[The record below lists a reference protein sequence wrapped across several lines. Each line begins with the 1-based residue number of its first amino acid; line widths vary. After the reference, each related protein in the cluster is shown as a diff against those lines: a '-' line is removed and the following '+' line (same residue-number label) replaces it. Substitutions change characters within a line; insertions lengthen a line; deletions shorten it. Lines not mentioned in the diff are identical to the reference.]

1 MIVALSARYA
11 VKVGIYASPT
21 VFTSM
26 IPAVK
31 RGIPSILIR
40 DFSSSRGQGDRG
52 GWPSTTGNSSG
63 DGRSNNP
70 PTKLTKKKDRD
81 NRGRHIKFQL
91 HSIHRSDHMNKKFNE
106 QVTCIAC
113 GGNATIMLYES
124 GITSMTTGLTKKLCN
139 SLKKRRQK
147 SLPPPEYVALGS
159 RGRYY
164 VRFTDGK
171 SDWVG
176 CEKMKKELIKANRS
190 VKSVAFG
197 NHKDSYFI
205 VYKGG
210 SFSYNKSPQ
219 ELEKLI
225 SSRKNKNDLECV
237 SLGPDGEFYM
247 SAKNGPQR
255 KWWGGIS
262 KKNLAKIEEVR
273 NRGIKFIDFGGG
285 HTFLCRYT

>member
-176 CEKMKKELIKANRS
+176 CDAM
-190 VKSVAFG
+190 
-197 NHKDSYFI
+197 
-205 VYKGG
+205 
-210 SFSYNKSPQ
+210 
-219 ELEKLI
+219 
-225 SSRKNKNDLECV
+225 
-237 SLGPDGEFYM
+237 
-247 SAKNGPQR
+247 
-255 KWWGGIS
+255 
-262 KKNLAKIEEVR
+262 
-273 NRGIKFIDFGGG
+273 
-285 HTFLCRYT
+285 